1 MYMTESESKLFGVEF
16 IGIVEENKDPD
27 KKQRVQIRIPYLHG
41 SKDLIPTE
49 ALPWAQPYRD
59 NSGISYSVP
68 EINKI
73 VNVTFPT
80 GNPYYPV
87 YKNAQHLNI
96 NLQKKIEQYD
106 GDDYASFVALCYNYN
121 TQIYVDKNGLLL
133 QYELN
138 GLKIDDEEIIINR
151 KNPTIDIKLGNEK
164 ADEGLILG
172 NTFIKWLDSFVDVL
186 TNAYIGNSG
195 APVVANPELMKVIAS
210 YKQNKK
216 DFLSETVFVINNRD
230 KTNNISE
237 NISQIGDKYTFSK
250 DERELNINQQQIT
263 EKEIVEAQTTT
274 ESNIE
279 SKVIVIDKNTAIT
292 NLTKEELEIMT
303 DPAAQQKEIEKLEA
317 QANNTPVTPPVETNS
332 EEDELSMLFYEEEQ
346 YDTYIADENPIFADE
361 DFTYTELEEV
371 PPNQATTSSG
381 TYNTNKTG
389 GSTKPP
395 KRGKGINMSGA
406 EMEYTFGVPNKA
418 GKGYIT
424 YIKSPFTMYY
434 EGKPL
439 KKLAIHKLIADKFLA
454 ALTDILN
461 YYGEAEIKRLG
472 INKTGGTF
480 NYRLMRGGSSLSMHS
495 WGTAIDLD
503 PANNTFKGNSKNST
517 FAKPEYK
524 KMIDIF
530 YKHGFI
536 SLGKEFDYDWMH
548 FEYSTKLLPI

>member
-1 MYMTESESKLFGVEF
+1 MTESESKLFGVEF